1 MIDSIAGMLIGITTI
16 WCLYEILDDDISI
29 SNIGIITRILSII
42 LLILSYTKFIE
53 NNISES
59 LLFSLI
65 QLLIMYKSSIY
76 ISEYDNEEDDVIC
89 CNIIIL
95 FVLFYSV
102 IVAFKGAFS

>member
-1 MIDSIAGMLIGITTI
+1 MINSIAGMLIGITTI
-16 WCLYEILDDDISI
+16 WCLYEILDDDVSL
-29 SNIGIITRILSII
+29 SNIGIISRILSII
-42 LLILSYTKFIE
+42 LLILSYIKFIE

-76 ISEYDNEEDDVIC
+76 ISEYNNEEDVIY